1 MPRGYL
7 SVRVDPN
14 NRAHHLY
21 LNNGHYWVHYTLH
34 FDFRK
39 RRIRRSLKTRD
50 LEVAIQRR
58 DELFA
63 RLTTEGEE
71 IESRPMALVAP
82 RSCRVMKADV
92 GLRAADARF
101 EREDFVQAAKLYELA
116 AGRFRHADLGLLAK
130 QCWAAAAECWLRG
143 LQDSDAKRCR
153 RRAKST
159 PTYWEDTA

>member
-63 RLTTEGEE
+63 RLATQGEE
-71 IESRPMALVAP
+71 IAERNMFRRPTPSLDAPARQSHRAGEDRVAIRCP
-82 RSCRVMKADV
+82 SSEK
-92 GLRAADARF
+92 
-101 EREDFVQAAKLYELA
+101 
-116 AGRFRHADLGLLAK
+116 HAPT
-130 QCWAAAAECWLRG
+130 CWGVPA
-143 LQDSDAKRCR
+143 
-153 RRAKST
+153 
-159 PTYWEDTA
+159 